1 MILQSNTRK
10 EFALYAVLSGFFIA
24 NALIAELTGVKIFSA
39 GALLGITSGWFASLN
54 LSVGVIIWPLVFVV
68 SDIVNEY
75 YGKTG
80 VKRLSFLTAM
90 LVTYA
95 FIIIY
100 AGTGLPPAEFWL
112 KNNATDSAGNL
123 FNINYAYEV
132 IFRQGGGIIIGSVT
146 AFLVGQLL
154 DVYVFHYIKRFTGHR
169 FLWLRATGST
179 VISQIVDSMVV
190 LFVAFYLLG
199 NWKFSEIIA
208 VGSVQYV
215 YKVSMAIL
223 LTPLLYVIHYFIER
237 YLGYEKSEQLAQ
249 KADAEW

>member
-39 GALLGITSGWFASLN
+39 GTLLGITSGWFASLN

-112 KNNATDSAGNL
+112 KNNATDSAGNP